1 MRPVLA
7 LLTCAAAAFAQ
18 DGPKPR
24 LILHGDRFRGL
35 TYEELT
41 PEQKA
46 LADRAIA
53 QVSDDELFRAIDEES
68 NSIAVIMRH
77 VGGNLRSRF
86 TDFLTSDG
94 EKPDRNRD
102 GEFEVPSG
110 TTRETVVS
118 DWDSGFA
125 RLLGALRE
133 LTSSDLLRDVYIRG
147 ERHTVVQALDRSIT
161 HLAYHVGQ
169 IVFLA
174 KHLRASN
181 WRTLSIPRGQSNAF
195 TPKQP

>member
-1 MRPVLA
+1 MDVGAHYLE
-7 LLTCAAAAFAQ
+7 
-18 DGPKPR
+18 D
-24 LILHGDRFRGL
+24 LI
-35 TYEELT
+35 ELF
-41 PEQKA
+41 EKQKA

-53 QVSDDELFRAIDEES
+53 QVSDDELFRTIDEES

-94 EKPDRNRD
+94 EKPHRNRD
-102 GEFEVPSG
+102 GEFEMPSG
-110 TTRETVVS
+110 TTREAVIT

-133 LTSSDLLRDVYIRG
+133 LAPDDLLRDVYIRG

-174 KHLRASN
+174 KHLRSSN
-181 WRTLSIPRGQSNAF
+181 WRTLSIPRGQSS
-195 TPKQP
+195 TYPPKQS